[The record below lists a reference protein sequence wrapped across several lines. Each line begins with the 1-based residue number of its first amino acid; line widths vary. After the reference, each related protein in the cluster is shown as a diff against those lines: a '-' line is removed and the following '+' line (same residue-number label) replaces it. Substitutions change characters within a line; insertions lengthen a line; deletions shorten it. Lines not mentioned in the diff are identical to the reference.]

1 MQRSQTILALG
12 TQGCTARMAQ
22 EFGDHPDVA
31 ATRMRRA
38 SSTALIAC
46 SEADNE
52 RRADREPDADLTRAP
67 RQPYLP
73 TATARTAAAHL
84 PPAPSRHRVPR
95 LLPLWEADKGTRPP
109 ASGERM
115 PERIYDRWPVY
126 VGLLR
131 QTRPRSG

>member
-31 ATRMRRA
+31 DTRMRRA

-46 SEADNE
+46 SNADND

-73 TATARTAAAHL
+73 TAHGADRGSALTPAAVATPCAP
-84 PPAPSRHRVPR
+84 PPAPVGGGQ
-95 LLPLWEADKGTRPP
+95 GTRPP
-109 ASGERM
+109 ASVERM
-115 PERIYDRWPVY
+115 PERIYHRWPVH
-126 VGLLR
+126 VGLFG
-131 QTRPRSG
+131 QTRPPVC

>member
-31 ATRMRRA
+31 DTRMRRA

-46 SEADNE
+46 SDADNE
-52 RRADREPDADLTRAP
+52 RRADRQPDADLTRAP

-73 TATARTAAAHL
+73 NGHGADRGSALTPRAVATPCAP
-84 PPAPSRHRVPR
+84 PPA
-95 LLPLWEADKGTRPP
+95 LWEAYTGTRPP
-109 ASGERM
+109 ASSYRM
-115 PERIYDRWPVY
+115 PERIYHRCPVH
-126 VGLLR
+126 VGLF
-131 QTRPRSG
+131 

>member
-31 ATRMRRA
+31 DTRMRGA

-46 SEADNE
+46 CDADNE

-67 RQPYLP
+67 RQPYLQ

-95 LLPLWEADKGTRPP
+95 LLPPWEADKAHDRRPALSGCQS
-109 ASGERM
+109 ASTTAGRCM
-115 PERIYDRWPVY
+115 
-126 VGLLR
+126 
-131 QTRPRSG
+131 SACC